1 MKTGG
6 KFTKTEFVLLAAAA
20 GFLLGLALA
29 FLSGRGAEPQTYT
42 ISAQRRAP
50 EALTE
55 EASPAGGDAE
65 EASEEGEEV
74 SPSGGDAEDASEEEE
89 EAVPAGPV
97 DINTA
102 SLKELDTL
110 PGIGPALAQRII
122 DYRAEHGPFR
132 TLDDLTSVRGIGPAT
147 LEKLRELAVAG
158 TEEAGAQDG
167 GGETSDKEK
176 TA

>member
-55 EASPAGGDAE
+55 E
-65 EASEEGEEV
+65 GEEV
-74 SPSGGDAEDASEEEE
+74 SPSGGDTEDVSEEEE

-132 TLDDLTSVRGIGPAT
+132 TLDDLTGVRGIGPAT

>member
-55 EASPAGGDAE
+55 EASP
-65 EASEEGEEV
+65 
-74 SPSGGDAEDASEEEE
+74 SGGDTEDASEEEE

-132 TLDDLTSVRGIGPAT
+132 TLDDLTGVRGIGPAT